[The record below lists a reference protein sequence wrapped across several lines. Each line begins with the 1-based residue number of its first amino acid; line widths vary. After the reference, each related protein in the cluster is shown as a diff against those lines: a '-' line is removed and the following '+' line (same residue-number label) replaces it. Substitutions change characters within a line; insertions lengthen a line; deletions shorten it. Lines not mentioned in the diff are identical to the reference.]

1 MSLEKPKSV
10 VSLIS
15 TLLGKLLNKKQ
26 AVEEDRFI
34 SEKAKERDIFLKQ
47 LPHYIQSAKQIV
59 IFPHVNPDGDCLGG
73 AFGMREVLR
82 DNFKEKN
89 IYVVGSS
96 QGIFPWMEF
105 EFDDIPLDFDYSS
118 SLALIVDSGTS
129 DRMQRFSDFFGNPE
143 SQKWGAVIRVDHHDV
158 KQDYHTDLVWVD
170 GSYAACC
177 GQLIQ
182 ICDYYKWKISSKAAT
197 YLYLGLLTDSG
208 FFSNAEVSPRTL
220 VLGAKA
226 LRAGANR
233 EFLISNLRRTHAL
246 EARLRGHILGNY
258 VQEERL
264 AWYFMDN
271 ETVEKFKPYSLTSNQ
286 VSTLANIEDNVLWI
300 LFAAVKLDEIRV
312 SFRSVGTLDVKG
324 IAEEFGGGGHFN
336 ASGTTLT
343 NEDQVKAVVV
353 KARKLVKDFVEQN
366 KETSKDVL
374 ADKAKE
380 QFDEHI
386 NPSYRLELTPEEEQS
401 LSAQKALLEQTH
413 DRLASQAKIRETE
426 DSIDLDPSFAE
437 NPMDEPSTFSETEK
451 QTDDKTIQSF
461 TAEESVDDT
470 QVDPSKES
478 KEKE

>member
-1 MSLEKPKSV
+1 MLSA
-10 VSLIS
+10 
-15 TLLGKLLNKKQ
+15 LLGKLINKKQ
-26 AVEEDRFI
+26 AIEEDRFI
-34 SEKAKERDIFLKQ
+34 SGKAKERDIFLKQ
-47 LPHYIQSAKQIV
+47 FPHYIQSAKQIV

-82 DNFKEKN
+82 ETFKEKN
-89 IYVVGSS
+89 IYVVGTN
-96 QGIFPWMEF
+96 QGVFPWMEF
-105 EFDDIPLDFDYSS
+105 DFDDIPLDFDYSS

-129 DRMQRFSDFFGNPE
+129 DRMQRFQDFFGNPQ
-143 SQKWGAVIRVDHHDV
+143 SQQWGAVIRVDHHDV
-158 KQDYHTDLVWVD
+158 KQDYHTDLSWVD

-182 ICDYYKWKISSKAAT
+182 ICDFYKWKMSSKAAT
-197 YLYLGLLTDSG
+197 YFYLGLLTDSG

-220 VLGAKA
+220 VIGAKA

-246 EARLRGHILGNY
+246 EARLRGHILENY
-258 VQEERL
+258 AQEERL

-271 ETVEKFKPYSLTSNQ
+271 ETVEKFQPYSLTSNQ
-286 VSTLANIEDNVLWI
+286 VSTLANIDDNVLWI

-343 NEDQVKAVVV
+343 NEDQVKAVVAR
-353 KARKLVKDFVEQN
+353 ARKLVKDFIEQK

-374 ADKAKE
+374 ADKEKA
-380 QFDEHI
+380 QFDEQI

-401 LSAQKALLEQTH
+401 LSAQKALLEKTH
-413 DRLASQAKIRETE
+413 DSLTSQAKIREAE
-426 DSIDLDPSFAE
+426 ESMNLDPDFAE
-437 NPMDEPSTFSETEK
+437 NPVSEPSTFSEIEK
-451 QTDDKTIQSF
+451 QTDDKTIHSF
-461 TAEESVDDT
+461 HAEESAEDT
-470 QVDPSKES
+470 QEDKPKE
-478 KEKE
+478 